1 MVSEATSKA
10 TVNVVP
16 ELDHDALAAITAEI
30 TGAVEAAIRA
40 GVMNAL
46 QLLTGGV

>member
-1 MVSEATSKA
+1 MVSEAASHV

-16 ELDHDALAAITAEI
+16 ELDHDALATITAEI
-30 TGAVEAAIRA
+30 TGAVEAAIRS
-40 GVMNAL
+40 GVRNAL